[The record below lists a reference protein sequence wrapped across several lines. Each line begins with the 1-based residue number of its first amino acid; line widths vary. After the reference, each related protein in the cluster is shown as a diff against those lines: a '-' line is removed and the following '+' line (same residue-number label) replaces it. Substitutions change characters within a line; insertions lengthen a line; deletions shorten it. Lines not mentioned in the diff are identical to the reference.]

1 MAEVRPTP
9 SAAAM
14 AAAPFVWRADGRPDW
29 SAMWESFCDLALH
42 GGPPHRGAADALR
55 GPAPSDPAPSSDREM
70 LHEMCRGI
78 LETTGLMAEE
88 ASPGWLAVTCASLE
102 MAEWLRAAIVLEN
115 VAARTDGCRLLLPA
129 GPRFTLADEV
139 KSVITVVAKTH
150 HYWSAHAP
158 VWYSP
163 PPAPATPGMPRPLK
177 VGVGGPAGSG
187 KSSLID
193 ALYRRLSGRLGVR
206 VSAGD
211 GSARDHRDPDL
222 VLVERAGEDLAAA
235 LGPALVDATIGVVD
249 QRAGLELGRRGASVV
264 TRSHLLV
271 VNTFDAG
278 TPAERGRVGEA
289 LLERRGGRPVILA
302 DCRAGAGVDEVLAW
316 LENDL
321 LLGVHI
327 P

>member
-9 SAAAM
+9 SAAPM

-29 SAMWESFCDLALH
+29 SAMWESFCDLALL

-55 GPAPSDPAPSSDREM
+55 GPAPSDPAPSSRREM
-70 LHEMCRGI
+70 LREMCRGI

-102 MAEWLRAAIVLEN
+102 IAEWLRAAIVLEN

-158 VWYSP
+158 VGYSP
-163 PPAPATPGMPRPLK
+163 PPAPATPGMRRSLK

-193 ALYRRLSGRLGVR
+193 ALCRWLSGRLCVR

-211 GSARDHRDPDL
+211 GSARDDREPDL
-222 VLVERAGEDLAAA
+222 VLVEAGEDLAAA

-249 QRAGLELGRRGASVV
+249 QRAGLELARRGASVV

-271 VNTFDAG
+271 VHTFDAG
-278 TPAERGRVGEA
+278 TPADRGRVGEA
-289 LLERRGGRPVILA
+289 LLECRGGRPVILA

-321 LLGVHI
+321 LLGAQT